1 MNKPVEKGLKGAAA
15 ASATARQAT
24 QQTGPKKPLNHDR
37 TAPQASE
44 MAAAFTPDGRP
55 RFASAESPL
64 PGSAETIWRGAQEL
78 LRTLLNSDIY
88 NLWFA
93 SICAGELRDDSI
105 TLLVANDFCEVWL
118 KDNYL
123 DVLQTA
129 LMHSSGRELT
139 VEFKA
144 SGAHLLTA
152 RPAIELP
159 AAPSI
164 EVEELSD
171 KGSKNGDHLFNPK
184 NTFETFVVGNNNNFA
199 HAAALAV
206 AGAPGR
212 SYNPLF
218 LYGGVGLGKTHLLH
232 AIGQYVTLHKKG
244 ARVAYV
250 SSEKFTNEYIDGIQN
265 NQLVRFRKKYRQT
278 DVLLIDDIQFL
289 AGKERIQE
297 EFFHTFNAL
306 HESHKQIVLTCDRP
320 ASEIQ
325 NLEHR
330 LVSRFEWGLVTDL
343 QPPDIETR
351 VAILRKKEKS
361 MGLELPEE
369 VLNFLAARIRAN
381 IRRLEGALIR
391 VASYAALTGKKLTLD
406 VVESLLR
413 DVLNEEG
420 RFSIN
425 IESIQKKVAEH
436 FDIRLA
442 DMTSKRRP
450 ENIAFPRQI
459 AMYLSRELTESSL
472 NTVGEAFG
480 GRDHGTVLHACRLVK
495 DRMEVDST
503 VRQTVSYLQ
512 KQLQR

>member
-1 MNKPVEKGLKGAAA
+1 MGDPITMQS
-15 ASATARQAT
+15 SAD
-24 QQTGPKKPLNHDR
+24 K
-37 TAPQASE
+37 
-44 MAAAFTPDGRP
+44 
-55 RFASAESPL
+55 
-64 PGSAETIWRGAQEL
+64 IWTGAQEL
-78 LRTLLNSDIY
+78 LRTMLNADIY

-93 SICAGELRDDSI
+93 PIQAVGIEGEMI
-105 TLLVANDFCEVWL
+105 TLGVANDFCELWL

-123 DVLQTA
+123 GLIQDVLA
-129 LMHSSGRELT
+129 HASGQALT
-139 VEFKA
+139 VKFQICGDQPNA
-144 SGAHLLTA
+144 SPAPEAKLA
-152 RPAIELP
+152 RPKDAEDP
-159 AAPSI
+159 AHRNNQHRDF
-164 EVEELSD
+164 V
-171 KGSKNGDHLFNPK
+171 FNPK

-206 AGAPGR
+206 AQAPGK

-232 AIGQYVTLHKKG
+232 AIGQYVSHQQRIY
-244 ARVAYV
+244 RVAYV
-250 SSEKFTNEYIDGIQN
+250 SSEKFTNEYIDAIQN

-289 AGKERIQE
+289 SGKERIQE

-306 HESHKQIVLTCDRP
+306 HEGHKQIVLTCDRP
-320 ASEIQ
+320 AGEIQ

-351 VAILRKKEKS
+351 MAILRKKEKC
-361 MGLELPEE
+361 MGVELPEDIIG
-369 VLNFLAARIRAN
+369 FLAARIRSN

-391 VASYAALTGKKLTLD
+391 VASYASLTGKKLSIEM
-406 VVESLLR
+406 VEALLH
-413 DVLNEEG
+413 DVLHEEG

-425 IESIQKKVAEH
+425 IDAIQKRVAEH

-459 AMYLSRELTESSL
+459 AMFLSRALTESSL
-472 NTVGEAFG
+472 NAIGEAFG

-495 DRMEVDST
+495 DRMEVDAS
-503 VRQTVSYLQ
+503 VRQVVLYLE